1 LETFIHDVRHGFRSL
16 IKNPGLTGAAIMS
29 LALGIG
35 ANTTLFTWVKAV
47 LVRPV
52 PGASD
57 PASLHVAVITS
68 RDGTRDFWSYPNY
81 RDVRARATTFDITI
95 QGELVI
101 SLAADG
107 RSERAFGA
115 IVSGN
120 YFEVMGVGA
129 AAGRLLTT
137 DDDRTPG
144 AHPVVVLSYPYWQR
158 RFTGDPAIVGR
169 VVLINNTPFTVV
181 GVTQRGFIG
190 SFMGLEVGAWVPMA
204 MQRQT
209 QGSSL
214 LEARGDGRM
223 TCWARLRAG
232 ATREE
237 ASAELDTIM
246 QQLALEYPQPNQGR
260 RAAIVLPR
268 DAPFGAPVALRLMLL
283 VLSAVMMLV
292 LAIACANVANL
303 LLSRA
308 VGRRRE
314 IAIRLSLGAS
324 RGRLLR
330 QLLTESVLLALA
342 AGTLAGVA
350 AFWTS
355 GLLKAIIPPI
365 DAPIDLGIA
374 VDGPTMIF
382 ALALSIAT
390 GVVFGLAP
398 AWQATR
404 ADTMTALKEEGGR
417 GAGGGSGRRLR
428 GALVVAQVAVCLV
441 LLVGAGLFMRSLAAI
456 QRVNPGFD
464 VERQLSVAM
473 DLSLNGYDAET
484 ARQFHDRVVSSVTA
498 LPGVAAA
505 AFSQQ
510 LPLGF
515 SGSTSTRVVI
525 DAYTPPANEEP
536 AVGYN
541 VVSARYFET
550 MGIPIVAGREFSP
563 ADSVTATPA
572 VVINE
577 TMATR
582 YWSGRDP
589 IGTRVRADDGS
600 YVVVGIVRDIKYGTL
615 DEPSQP
621 HLYFNLAQR
630 YSSGVL
636 LQVRTAGDPLALV
649 RPVRE
654 AVRAIDP
661 NLPLWDARPVSEHM
675 EQAVFPQRLGATL
688 LGVMSALALLLA
700 TVGLCGV
707 MSYAVSQRMPEM
719 GVRLALGASPS
730 ALRRMVIGH
739 GVRLTIVGV
748 GIGLAAAFGA
758 TRLIASVLP
767 GITAT
772 DPLTFVSVP
781 AALLGVAVAAAW
793 LPARRASRV
802 DPILALRRE

>member
-1 LETFIHDVRHGFRSL
+1 METLIHDVRHGFRSL
-16 IKNPGLTGAAIMS
+16 IKSPGLTGAAIVS

-47 LVRPV
+47 LLRPV

-57 PASLHVAVITS
+57 PASLHVAVVTG
-68 RDGTRDFWSYPNY
+68 RDGSRQFWSYPNY
-81 RDVRARATTFDITI
+81 RDVRARATTFDII
-95 QGELVI
+95 VQGELVF

-107 RSERAFGA
+107 QSERAFGA
-115 IVSGN
+115 IVPGN

-129 AAGRLLTT
+129 AAGRLLTAG
-137 DDDRTPG
+137 DDLTPG

-158 RFTGDPAIVGR
+158 RFAGNPDIVGR
-169 VVLINNTPFTVV
+169 EVRINNTPFTVV

-190 SFMGLEVGAWVPMA
+190 SFLGVAVGAWVPMA
-204 MQRQT
+204 MQREM
-209 QGSSL
+209 QGTSE
-214 LEARGDGRM
+214 LEARGSGRM
-223 TCWARLRAG
+223 TSWARLRPG
-232 ATREE
+232 VTREE
-237 ASAELDTIM
+237 ASAELDVIM
-246 QQLALEYPQPNQGR
+246 QQLALEHPQPNQGR
-260 RAAIVLPR
+260 RAAIILPR
-268 DAPFGAPVALRLMLL
+268 DAPFGAPVALASMLA
-283 VLSAVMMLV
+283 VLSAVMLLV

-324 RGRLLR
+324 RGLLLR

-342 AGTLAGVA
+342 AGALAGVA
-350 AFWTS
+350 VFWTS
-355 GLLKAIIPPI
+355 GLLMTLVPPL
-365 DAPIDLGIA
+365 DAPIDLGIT
-374 VDGPTMIF
+374 VDGPTLIF

-390 GVVFGLAP
+390 GVVFGLVP

-404 ADTMTALKEEGGR
+404 ADTMAALKEEGGR
-417 GAGGGSGRRLR
+417 GAGVGSGRRLR
-428 GALVVAQVAVCLV
+428 SALVVAQVAVCLV
-441 LLVGAGLFMRSLAAI
+441 LLVGAGLFMRSLAAA
-456 QRVNPGFD
+456 QRIDPGFE
-464 VERQLSVAM
+464 VQRQLSVAM

-484 ARQFHDRVVSSVTA
+484 ARPFHDLVVARVTA

-505 AFSQQ
+505 AFSRQ

-515 SGSTSTRVVI
+515 SGSSSTPVVV
-525 DAYTPPANEEP
+525 DGYTPPANEEP
-536 AVGYN
+536 IVDYN

-550 MGIPIVAGREFSP
+550 MGIPIVAGREFSS
-563 ADSVTATPA
+563 ADTATAPLA

-589 IGTRVRADDGS
+589 IGTRMRADDAN
-600 YVVVGIVRDIKYGTL
+600 YVVVGIARDIKYGTL

-621 HLYFNLAQR
+621 YVYFNLAQR

-636 LQVRTAGDPLALV
+636 LQVRTAGDPLSLV
-649 RPVRE
+649 GPVRE

-661 NLPLWDARPVSEHM
+661 NLPLWDTRPVSEHM
-675 EQAVFPQRLGATL
+675 EQAVFPQRIGASL
-688 LGVMSALALLLA
+688 LGLMSALALLLA
-700 TVGLCGV
+700 TVGLYGV
-707 MSYAVSQRMPEM
+707 MSYAVSQRTPEM

-730 ALRRMVIGH
+730 ALQRMVIGH
-739 GVRLTIVGV
+739 GVRLTIAGV
-748 GIGLAAAFGA
+748 VIGLAAALGVA
-758 TRLIASVLP
+758 RVLASLLP

-781 AALLGVAVAAAW
+781 AVLLGIAVAAAW
-793 LPARRASRV
+793 LPARRASMV
-802 DPILALRRE
+802 DPIVALRCE